1 MVYYLLSTRWL
12 RKWKAY
18 VSYDRVIKGKEPNY
32 KHFGVNAESLNEANK
47 DLIDPKATNRDYY
60 EIPVSSN
67 EPHSASFIL
76 KPQLLENSHYILVSK
91 EILALFEGKY
101 EDFYSIPRRS
111 FMLENGNKYTE
122 VYYQKVNLIIINH
135 QVLKDIDGGRFREIE
150 AKKV

>member
-1 MVYYLLSTRWL
+1 MKSSLTEEALTFFKLSNELSKNYDKSPDMVYYLLSTRWL

-32 KHFGVNAESLNEANK
+32 KYFGVNAESLNEANK

-76 KPQLLENSHYILVSK
+76 KP
-91 EILALFEGKY
+91 
-101 EDFYSIPRRS
+101 
-111 FMLENGNKYTE
+111 
-122 VYYQKVNLIIINH
+122 
-135 QVLKDIDGGRFREIE
+135 
-150 AKKV
+150 